1 MKKANQYREIEKKI
15 QDIIS
20 TMPIRYAFGQEQFNK
35 NVIEYFG
42 FKSMDEA
49 HEKLYDN
56 GYGGYYLR
64 TDSNLIKEAWD
75 KIHKM
80 KEAAIKQ
87 DIDGTGYIYDMFY
100 YELVNHEYCVNEDI
114 EDTLDACG
122 LTVEEVNNSKILQ
135 NALKLA
141 IENYMKNSNW

>member
-1 MKKANQYREIEKKI
+1 MKKVNQYREIEKKI

-20 TMPIRYAFGQEQFNK
+20 AMPIRYAFGQEQFNK

-42 FKSMDEA
+42 FKSMNEA

-64 TDSNLIKEAWD
+64 TDSDLIKEAWD

-87 DIDGTGYIYDMFY
+87 DIDGTGAFN
-100 YELVNHEYCVNEDI
+100 VRDI
-114 EDTLDACG
+114 VQVIVCG
-122 LTVEEVNNSKILQ
+122 RVNNYLI
-135 NALKLA
+135 
-141 IENYMKNSNW
+141 IRG